1 MKRDLLKINNI
12 SSSEL
17 EALIQRA
24 VELKS
29 GKDIS
34 SCPLIGKSVG
44 LFFEKPSTRT
54 RVSFEVGV
62 YQLGG
67 QPIYLTPKEI
77 QLNRGESIPD
87 TAKVLSRYLSAL
99 VLRTYRHATIEDFAS
114 FADIPVING
123 LSDLHHPCQALADLM
138 TIYEKKG
145 SLSGIRLT
153 YVGDGN
159 NVVNS
164 LMEAAAKTGMEL
176 VISCP
181 EGYDPNPEIYRQSQ
195 AANNLIKIIRDPH
208 EAADMAD
215 VLYTDVWISMG
226 QENEADHKRQ
236 QLRGHQLNSSLLQC
250 AKKDAIVM
258 HCLPAHRGEE
268 ITDEVMDSPQSV
280 VFDQAENR
288 LHTEKALLEF
298 LIS

>member
-1 MKRDLLKINNI
+1 MKRDFLSINDLN
-12 SSSEL
+12 SSEL
-17 EALIQRA
+17 QSLFKRA
-24 VELKS
+24 TELKS
-29 GKDIS
+29 GKDRS
-34 SCPLIGKSVG
+34 SCPLIGRSVG

-77 QLNRGESIPD
+77 QLNRGESIAD
-87 TAKVLSRYLSAL
+87 TARVLSRYLSAI
-99 VLRTYRHATIEDFAS
+99 VLRTFKHSTIEDFAS
-114 FADIPVING
+114 FADVPVING
-123 LSDLHHPCQALADLM
+123 LSDIHHPCQALADLM
-138 TIYEKKG
+138 TILEKKG
-145 SLSGIRLT
+145 RLSGIKLA
-153 YVGDGN
+153 YIGDGN

-164 LMEAAAKTGMEL
+164 LMESSAKTGMEL

-181 EGYDPNPEIYRQSQ
+181 EGYDPNQNIYKQCRDINNKIEIVRDPRE
-195 AANNLIKIIRDPH
+195 AAN
-208 EAADMAD
+208 MAD

-226 QENEADHKRQ
+226 QESEADHKRQ

-268 ITDEVMDSPQSV
+268 ITDDVMDSKASV